1 MKDGFGEITEEIT
14 DERKDYIS
22 YKMEIIFL
30 RCDRICSDVCISVKC
45 YNKVVTEVAN
55 KI

>member
-22 YKMEIIFL
+22 YKMEIIL
-30 RCDRICSDVCISVKC
+30 KKSPNMIPYLYC
-45 YNKVVTEVAN
+45 N
-55 KI
+55 